1 MGTAYRLAILDATGK
16 TLDRFALETTDEA
29 TALAD
34 AMALAE
40 GRPMELWRGDTLV
53 ARTTAQALP
62 GKSVFARWRKP

>member
-16 TLDRFALETTDEA
+16 TLDRFALETSDEA

-40 GRPMELWRGDTLV
+40 GRPMELWRDDTLIT
-53 ARTTAQALP
+53 RTPAQGAP
-62 GKSVFARWRKP
+62 SKGVFARWRRP